1 MPALRL
7 LRGAVLSLA
16 FLSSSGAVSELVIDA
31 PARIEMGGPGSPAV
45 LVAESDGAGGTALRV
60 EGALK
65 ADVMKVGGLNVGDQR
80 QRLSSRSDLLD
91 TRMRALEG
99 YMHELEQKE

>member
-1 MPALRL
+1 M
-7 LRGAVLSLA
+7 SLA

-45 LVAESDGAGGTALRV
+45 LVAESDGTGGTALRLS
-60 EGALK
+60 ALK
-65 ADVMKVGGLNVGDQR
+65 ADVMKVGGLNVGDQL

-91 TRMRALEG
+91 TRMAALEG
-99 YMHELEQKE
+99 YMDELEQKE